1 MLEFR
6 LENDPALVDGILTLL
21 LLLQDAKLIDAAV
34 TEVAIKKAENIVI
47 FKVFLFLIGFTYF
60 LLKVGDFWL

>member
-1 MLEFR
+1 MLELK

-60 LLKVGDFWL
+60 LLKVGDF

>member
-47 FKVFLFLIGFTYF
+47 FKVFLF
-60 LLKVGDFWL
+60 